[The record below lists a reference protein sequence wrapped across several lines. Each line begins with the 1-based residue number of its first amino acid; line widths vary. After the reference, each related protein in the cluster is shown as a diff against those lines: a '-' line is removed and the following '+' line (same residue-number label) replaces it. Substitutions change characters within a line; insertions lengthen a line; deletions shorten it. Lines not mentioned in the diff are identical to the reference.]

1 MVVVFGGEP
10 VIEQLSG
17 EQHKSF
23 YSFFYVIC
31 FLFHNCM
38 FLYKKLALRKMPSV
52 QKMQSYVVEN
62 FLNLNSLLTILGTM
76 LLAVLARFL
85 HARQTRKNQTS
96 TDEEDILE
104 GSYRSLALLVIVETL
119 VQIGP
124 FVRNQALR

>member
-1 MVVVFGGEP
+1 MVFGGEP

-17 EQHKSF
+17 EQHQSF
-23 YSFFYVIC
+23 YSLLYKVFFLCHI
-31 FLFHNCM
+31 CM
-38 FLYKKLALRKMPSV
+38 FLHKKLALREIPTV

-104 GSYRSLALLVIVETL
+104 GSYRSLALLVIVETF